1 MPATI
6 SKRLNR
12 LLLRLM
18 LVEVKSVSGDKGKL
32 IEKPLRRSL
41 YFCTDCRYRSLQCVQ
56 GLPSTCDRS
65 SHPSLSN
72 APHCV
77 VGHFHYYHFGLV

>member
-1 MPATI
+1 MTVRYETMPATI

-18 LVEVKSVSGDKGKL
+18 LVEVKSVSGDNGKL
-32 IEKPLRRSL
+32 IEEPLRRSL
-41 YFCTDCRYRSLQCVQ
+41 YFCTDCRYRCLQ
-56 GLPSTCDRS
+56 CDRS